1 MIIQQISVF
10 LENRA
15 GQLLDVT
22 TALAENQ
29 IDMQAINI
37 AETADY
43 GIARL
48 IVDNPRKAAEAL
60 SERGYVLRAT
70 PEKGFI
76 LRLTPVVQ
84 AAVPDR
90 PGGLNELL
98 AAVAEAGIDIE
109 YMYSAFHGQKNG
121 LAYMVFRVED
131 TQRLDKVLQG
141 LA

>member
-22 TALAENQ
+22 RVLAENQ

-48 IVDNPRKAAEAL
+48 IVDSPKKATGIL
-60 SERGYVLRAT
+60 Q
-70 PEKGFI
+70 EKGFI

-84 AAVPDR
+84 ATVPDR

-98 AAVAEAGIDIE
+98 AAVSEAGIDIE
-109 YMYSAFHGQKNG
+109 YMYSAFQGQRNG

-131 TQRLDKVLQG
+131 TQRLDKVLAG
-141 LA
+141 VN

>member
-22 TALAENQ
+22 KALADNQ

-48 IVDNPRKAAEAL
+48 IVNTPKKAMT
-60 SERGYVLRAT
+60 VLH
-70 PEKGFI
+70 EKGFI

-84 AAVPDR
+84 ATVPDR
-90 PGGLNELL
+90 PGGLNVLL
-98 AAVAEAGIDIE
+98 EAVAKAGIDIE
-109 YMYSAFHGQKNG
+109 YMYSAFQGQNNG
-121 LAYMVFRVED
+121 LAYMVFRVADPE
-131 TQRLDKVLQG
+131 QLDGVLAG
-141 LA
+141 LL

>member
-1 MIIQQISVF
+1 MIIHQISVF

-48 IVDNPRKAAEAL
+48 IVDTPKKAMEIL
-60 SERGYVLRAT
+60 Q
-70 PEKGFI
+70 EKGFI

>member
-48 IVDNPRKAAEAL
+48 IVDSPKKAMKIL
-60 SERGYVLRAT
+60 Q
-70 PEKGFI
+70 EKGFI

-84 AAVPDR
+84 ATVPDR

-98 AAVAEAGIDIE
+98 AAVSEAGIDIE
-109 YMYSAFHGQKNG
+109 YMYSAFQGQKNG

-141 LA
+141 LS

>member
-48 IVDNPRKAAEAL
+48 IVDTPKKAMEIL
-60 SERGYVLRAT
+60 Q
-70 PEKGFI
+70 EKGFI

-131 TQRLDKVLQG
+131 TQRLDKVLLG

>member
-15 GQLLDVT
+15 GQLLEVT
-22 TALAENQ
+22 DILAEHH

-70 PEKGFI
+70 P
-76 LRLTPVVQ
+76 VVQ
-84 AAVPDR
+84 APVPDR
-90 PGGLNELL
+90 PGGLSELL
-98 AAVAEAGIDIE
+98 RAVAAADIDIE
-109 YMYSAFHGQKNG
+109 YMYSAFMGQRNG
-121 LAYMVFRVED
+121 LAYMIFRVSEPEK
-131 TQRLDKVLQG
+131 LDRVLTG
-141 LA
+141 LV

>member
-1 MIIQQISVF
+1 MTIQQISVF

-22 TALAENQ
+22 KALAENQ

-48 IVDNPRKAAEAL
+48 IVDTPKKAMKIL
-60 SERGYVLRAT
+60 Q
-70 PEKGFI
+70 EKGFI

-84 AAVPDR
+84 ATVPDR

-98 AAVAEAGIDIE
+98 TAVAEAGIDIE
-109 YMYSAFHGQKNG
+109 YMYSAFQGQKNG

-131 TQRLDKVLQG
+131 TEHLDKVLQG
-141 LA
+141 LQ

>member
-10 LENRA
+10 LENRT

-22 TALAENQ
+22 KALADNQ

-48 IVDNPRKAAEAL
+48 IVNTPKKAMT
-60 SERGYVLRAT
+60 VLH
-70 PEKGFI
+70 EKGFI

-84 AAVPDR
+84 ATVPDR
-90 PGGLNELL
+90 PGGLNVLL
-98 AAVAEAGIDIE
+98 EAVAKAGIDIE
-109 YMYSAFHGQKNG
+109 YMYSAFQGQNNG

-131 TQRLDKVLQG
+131 PESLDKVLQK
-141 LA
+141 LS

>member
-48 IVDNPRKAAEAL
+48 IVNTPKKAMT
-60 SERGYVLRAT
+60 VLH
-70 PEKGFI
+70 EKGFI

-84 AAVPDR
+84 ATVPDR
-90 PGGLNELL
+90 PGGLNVLL
-98 AAVAEAGIDIE
+98 EAVAKAGIDIE
-109 YMYSAFHGQKNG
+109 YMYSAFQGQNNG

-131 TQRLDKVLQG
+131 PESLDKVLQK
-141 LA
+141 LS

>member
-15 GQLLDVT
+15 GQLLEVT
-22 TALAENQ
+22 DILAEHH

-48 IVDNPRKAAEAL
+48 IVDTPKKAMEIL
-60 SERGYVLRAT
+60 Q
-70 PEKGFI
+70 EKGFI

>member
-22 TALAENQ
+22 KALADNQ

-48 IVDNPRKAAEAL
+48 IVNTPKKAMT
-60 SERGYVLRAT
+60 VLH
-70 PEKGFI
+70 EKGFI

-84 AAVPDR
+84 ATVPDR
-90 PGGLNELL
+90 PGGLNVLL
-98 AAVAEAGIDIE
+98 EAVARAGIDIE
-109 YMYSAFHGQKNG
+109 YMYSAFQGQNNG

-131 TQRLDKVLQG
+131 PESLDKVLQK
-141 LA
+141 LS

>member
-1 MIIQQISVF
+1 MTIHQISVF

-48 IVDNPRKAAEAL
+48 IVDTPKKAMEIL
-60 SERGYVLRAT
+60 Q
-70 PEKGFI
+70 EKGFI

>member
-22 TALAENQ
+22 KALADNQ

-48 IVDNPRKAAEAL
+48 IVDSPKKAMKIL
-60 SERGYVLRAT
+60 Q
-70 PEKGFI
+70 EKGFI

-84 AAVPDR
+84 ATVPDR
-90 PGGLNELL
+90 PGGLNVLL
-98 AAVAEAGIDIE
+98 EAVAKAGIDIE
-109 YMYSAFHGQKNG
+109 YMYSAFQGQNNG

-131 TQRLDKVLQG
+131 PESLDKVLQK
-141 LA
+141 LS

>member
-48 IVDNPRKAAEAL
+48 IVD
-60 SERGYVLRAT
+60 T
-70 PEKGFI
+70 PKKDMEILQEKGFI

>member
-22 TALAENQ
+22 KALAENQ

-48 IVDNPRKAAEAL
+48 IVDTPKRAL
-60 SERGYVLRAT
+60 KILQ
-70 PEKGFI
+70 EKGFI

-84 AAVPDR
+84 ATVPDR

-98 AAVAEAGIDIE
+98 AAVSEAGIDIE
-109 YMYSAFHGQKNG
+109 YMYSAFQGQKNG

-131 TQRLDKVLQG
+131 TERLDKVLQG
-141 LA
+141 LN

>member
-48 IVDNPRKAAEAL
+48 IVDTPKKAMEIL
-60 SERGYVLRAT
+60 Q
-70 PEKGFI
+70 EKGFI

-131 TQRLDKVLQG
+131 PRRRERVLQG

>member
-48 IVDNPRKAAEAL
+48 IVDSPKKAMKIL
-60 SERGYVLRAT
+60 Q
-70 PEKGFI
+70 EKGFI

-84 AAVPDR
+84 ATVPDR

-98 AAVAEAGIDIE
+98 AAVSEAGIDIE
-109 YMYSAFHGQKNG
+109 YMYSAFQGQKNG

-131 TQRLDKVLQG
+131 TQRLDKVLQE
-141 LA
+141 LS

>member
-22 TALAENQ
+22 KALADNQ

-48 IVDNPRKAAEAL
+48 IVNTPKKAMT
-60 SERGYVLRAT
+60 VLH
-70 PEKGFI
+70 EKGFI

-84 AAVPDR
+84 ATVPDR
-90 PGGLNELL
+90 PGGLNVLL
-98 AAVAEAGIDIE
+98 EAVAEAGIDIE
-109 YMYSAFHGQKNG
+109 YMYSAFQGQNNG

-131 TQRLDKVLQG
+131 PESLDKVLQK
-141 LA
+141 LS

>member
-48 IVDNPRKAAEAL
+48 IVDTPKKAMEIL
-60 SERGYVLRAT
+60 QK
-70 PEKGFI
+70 KGFI

>member
-48 IVDNPRKAAEAL
+48 IVDTPKKAMEIL
-60 SERGYVLRAT
+60 Q
-70 PEKGFI
+70 EKGFI

>member
-10 LENRA
+10 LENRS

-22 TALAENQ
+22 RVLAENQ

-48 IVDNPRKAAEAL
+48 IVDSTK
-60 SERGYVLRAT
+60 RAMQILQ
-70 PEKGFI
+70 EKGFI

-84 AAVPDR
+84 ATVPDR

-109 YMYSAFHGQKNG
+109 YMYSAFQGQKNG

-141 LA
+141 LS

>member
-22 TALAENQ
+22 RVLAENE

-48 IVDNPRKAAEAL
+48 IV
-60 SERGYVLRAT
+60 AT
-70 PEKGFI
+70 PQRAMRILQEKGFI

>member
-70 PEKGFI
+70 P
-76 LRLTPVVQ
+76 VVQ
-84 AAVPDR
+84 APVPDR
-90 PGGLNELL
+90 PGGLSELL
-98 AAVAEAGIDIE
+98 RAVAAADIDIE
-109 YMYSAFHGQKNG
+109 YMYSAFMGQRNG
-121 LAYMVFRVED
+121 LAYMIFRVED
-131 TQRLDKVLQG
+131 SSRLDGVLAK
-141 LA
+141 LS

>member
-22 TALAENQ
+22 KALADNQ

-48 IVDNPRKAAEAL
+48 IVNTPKKAMT
-60 SERGYVLRAT
+60 VLH
-70 PEKGFI
+70 EKGFI

-84 AAVPDR
+84 ATVPDR
-90 PGGLNELL
+90 PGGLNVLL
-98 AAVAEAGIDIE
+98 EAVAKAGIDIE
-109 YMYSAFHGQKNG
+109 YMYSAFQGQNNG

-131 TQRLDKVLQG
+131 PESLDKVLQK
-141 LA
+141 LS

>member
-22 TALAENQ
+22 NILAENQ
-29 IDMQAINI
+29 IDMLAINI

-48 IVDNPRKAAEAL
+48 IVDDPVRAAKAL
-60 SERGYVLRAT
+60 RERDYVLRT
-70 PEKGFI
+70 
-76 LRLTPVVQ
+76 TPVVE
-84 AAVPDR
+84 APVPDR

-98 AAVAEAGIDIE
+98 RTVAAADIDIE
-109 YMYSAFHGQKNG
+109 YMYSAFMGQKNG
-121 LAYMVFRVED
+121 LAYMVFRVADPEKLD
-131 TQRLDKVLQG
+131 AVLARLQ
-141 LA
+141 

>member
-22 TALAENQ
+22 KALAENQ

-48 IVDNPRKAAEAL
+48 IVDTPK
-60 SERGYVLRAT
+60 RAMT
-70 PEKGFI
+70 ILQEKGFI

-84 AAVPDR
+84 ATVPDR

-109 YMYSAFHGQKNG
+109 YMYSAFQGQKNG

-131 TQRLDKVLQG
+131 TERLDKVLQG
-141 LA
+141 LR

>member
-22 TALAENQ
+22 RVLAENE

-48 IVDNPRKAAEAL
+48 IVATAQ
-60 SERGYVLRAT
+60 RAMRILQ
-70 PEKGFI
+70 EKGFI
-76 LRLTPVVQ
+76 LRLTPVVE
-84 AAVPDR
+84 ATVPDR

-98 AAVAEAGIDIE
+98 SAVAEAGIDIE
-109 YMYSAFHGQKNG
+109 YMYSAFQGQRNG
-121 LAYMVFRVED
+121 LAYMVFRVGDAERLED
-131 TQRLDKVLQG
+131 VLKNIS
-141 LA
+141 

>member
-22 TALAENQ
+22 KALADNQ

-48 IVDNPRKAAEAL
+48 IVNTPKKAMT
-60 SERGYVLRAT
+60 VLH
-70 PEKGFI
+70 EKGFI
-76 LRLTPVVQ
+76 LRLTPVAQ
-84 AAVPDR
+84 ATVPDR
-90 PGGLNELL
+90 PGGLNVLL
-98 AAVAEAGIDIE
+98 EAVAKAGIDIE
-109 YMYSAFHGQKNG
+109 YMYSAFQGQNNG

-131 TQRLDKVLQG
+131 PESLDKVLQK
-141 LA
+141 LS

>member
-48 IVDNPRKAAEAL
+48 IVDTPKKAMEIL
-60 SERGYVLRAT
+60 Q
-70 PEKGFI
+70 EKGFI

-90 PGGLNELL
+90 PAGLNQLL

>member
-48 IVDNPRKAAEAL
+48 IVDTPKKAMESL
-60 SERGYVLRAT
+60 Q
-70 PEKGFI
+70 EKGFI